1 MYYALL
7 HTSNN
12 TLYTPLQTQCIYTL
26 ILWATNDSD
35 VISAHL
41 GYRLSYHDDDA
52 IMPFLG
58 YHDDGVIMPS
68 WAYRM
73 EQDGSY
79 RSVILPVPKPWLL
92 ICRVYCHIRLN

>member
-1 MYYALL
+1 MYL
-7 HTSNN
+7 H
-12 TLYTPLQTQCIYTL
+12 
-26 ILWATNDSD
+26 WATNDSD

-73 EQDGSY
+73 EQDGTGWKLQECDSP
-79 RSVILPVPKPWLL
+79 ST
-92 ICRVYCHIRLN
+92 